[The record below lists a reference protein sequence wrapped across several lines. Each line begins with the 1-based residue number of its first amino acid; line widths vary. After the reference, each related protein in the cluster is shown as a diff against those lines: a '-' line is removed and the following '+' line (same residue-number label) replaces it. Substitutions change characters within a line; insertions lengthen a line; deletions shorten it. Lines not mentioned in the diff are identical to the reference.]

1 LKVLHIIEAL
11 GGGVHT
17 YFKDLSYFFSQK
29 ELLSEY
35 ETIIVYNDKR
45 NEIVPE
51 KIKEDF
57 GDKVKLIKVDMV
69 KNLNPIKDLVS
80 TYELAKVIRKIDPDI
95 IHLHSSKA
103 GVIGRWASFI
113 SFKQHKLFY
122 TPHGYSFLRKDISSS
137 KRHIFKWIEKYT
149 QTTFGGTTIACGDT
163 EYEIAKK
170 LGKAELVRNG
180 INLKKIEKNYI
191 PINNSQLTLG
201 VIGRISEQKNPK
213 MFNQIALRFPQ
224 YKFIWIGD
232 GELRHEITAPN
243 IEITG
248 WFFNSEEVYKH
259 LNKID
264 AVLQTSLWEGLPIA
278 LLEGLAFYKPIVATN
293 VIGNKDVVEQGT
305 NGFLFTKIDELDEYF
320 PILEKTEIR
329 KKMGL
334 NAHLS
339 CKNKFDIQKN
349 LIKLIKIYKDI

>member
-1 LKVLHIIEAL
+1 MKILHIIEAL

-29 ELLSEY
+29 EVLNDY

-45 NEIVPE
+45 DEIVPE

-69 KNLNPIKDLVS
+69 KNLNPIKDLIS
-80 TYELAKVIRKIDPDI
+80 TYELAKVIRKVNPDV

-103 GVIGRWASFI
+103 SVIGRWASFV
-113 SFKQHKLFY
+113 SFKKHKLFY

-137 KRHIFKWIEKYT
+137 KQNLYRIIEKYT
-149 QTTFGGTTIACGDT
+149 QSIFGGTTIACGDT

-170 LGKAELVRNG
+170 LGKATLVRNG
-180 INLKKIEKNYI
+180 INLKKVERNYI
-191 PINNSQLTLG
+191 AINNSQLTLG
-201 VIGRISEQKNPK
+201 LVGRISEQKNPK
-213 MFNQIALRFPQ
+213 LFNQIAFHFPQ

-243 IEITG
+243 IEVTG

-259 LNKID
+259 LNRID
-264 AVLQTSLWEGLPIA
+264 VILQTSLWEGLPIA
-278 LLEGLAFYKPIVATN
+278 LLEGLAFHKPIVATD
-293 VIGNKDVVEQGT
+293 VIGNKDIVDHRI
-305 NGFLFTKIDELDEYF
+305 NGYLFTKIEELDEYF
-320 PILEKTEIR
+320 TLLEQAEAR
-329 KKMGL
+329 EKMGK
-334 NAHLS
+334 NAYLS
-339 CKNKFDIQKN
+339 CKNKFDSQKN
-349 LIKLIKIYKDI
+349 FYDLINIYEN